1 MPKLDELIRDLCPD
15 EVESVP
21 LWSVTIWDKKFS
33 SVDRKKQPKI
43 INYSYLL
50 ASDLFALQVDGGDV
64 FLLSTGEQTGWTTKE
79 LAGENL
85 REGEVVTIPW
95 GKSRPVTDCIKYY
108 KGKFVT
114 ADNRI
119 MTSNDTKKL
128 SNKYLYYWIM
138 SQGRVIDTFYRGTGI
153 KHPDM
158 AKVLDMLIQIPPLEI
173 QCEIVR
179 VLDDYTEN
187 IVELQNQLTAEIT
200 ARQKQYEFY
209 RDKLLTFDVL
219 RGGTINFYQR
229 TLGELFDFR
238 NGLSKGKE
246 FFGKGT
252 PFVRYTDVY
261 NHRTLRKKDI
271 TALVECTEDEKERLK
286 VSRGDVLFTRTSET
300 AEDIGWSSVML
311 DDMDNC
317 VFNGFTIKATPK
329 TKELLPEYCAYCF
342 STADFRQYVTKHCA
356 FTTRASLTGN
366 TIAQYRMTIPPLDI
380 QSRIVNVLDNFEKI
394 CSDLNIGLP
403 AEIEAR
409 QKQYEYYRDKLLTF
423 AETGNTILSRAEQS
437 RALIKLLQYVF
448 GYAVVTLED
457 IAENC
462 DSMRKPVTSGKR
474 EAGEYP
480 YYGASG
486 IVDYVK
492 DYIFDGDYLLVSED
506 GANLLARSTPI
517 AFSISGKNWVNNH
530 AHVLKFGCY
539 ETRRFVEFYLNS
551 IDLAPYIS
559 GGAQPKLN
567 QKNLNRIEIP
577 LPSQE
582 RQKYIVDILDR
593 FDAICNDLTSGLPA
607 EIEAR
612 QKQYEY
618 YRDKL
623 LTFKE
628 VAAT

>member
-95 GKSRPVTDCIKYY
+95 GKSRPITDCIKYY

-119 MTSNDTKKL
+119 MTSNDTNKL

-219 RGGTINFYQR
+219 RGGQLISNGGCSAKLR
-229 TLGELFDFR
+229 TLVQVIAIRTRRWKMVNIRSLFAPR
-238 NGLSKGKE
+238 N
-246 FFGKGT
+246 
-252 PFVRYTDVY
+252 R
-261 NHRTLRKKDI
+261 
-271 TALVECTEDEKERLK
+271 CEK
-286 VSRGDVLFTRTSET
+286 
-300 AEDIGWSSVML
+300 
-311 DDMDNC
+311 
-317 VFNGFTIKATPK
+317 
-329 TKELLPEYCAYCF
+329 
-342 STADFRQYVTKHCA
+342 
-356 FTTRASLTGN
+356 
-366 TIAQYRMTIPPLDI
+366 
-380 QSRIVNVLDNFEKI
+380 
-394 CSDLNIGLP
+394 
-403 AEIEAR
+403 
-409 QKQYEYYRDKLLTF
+409 
-423 AETGNTILSRAEQS
+423 TILSM
-437 RALIKLLQYVF
+437 
-448 GYAVVTLED
+448 T
-457 IAENC
+457 
-462 DSMRKPVTSGKR
+462 KR
-474 EAGEYP
+474 Q
-480 YYGASG
+480 
-486 IVDYVK
+486 
-492 DYIFDGDYLLVSED
+492 L
-506 GANLLARSTPI
+506 
-517 AFSISGKNWVNNH
+517 
-530 AHVLKFGCY
+530 
-539 ETRRFVEFYLNS
+539 
-551 IDLAPYIS
+551 
-559 GGAQPKLN
+559 
-567 QKNLNRIEIP
+567 
-577 LPSQE
+577 
-582 RQKYIVDILDR
+582 
-593 FDAICNDLTSGLPA
+593 
-607 EIEAR
+607 
-612 QKQYEY
+612 
-618 YRDKL
+618 
-623 LTFKE
+623 
-628 VAAT
+628 

>member
-1 MPKLDELIRDLCPD
+1 MSKLDELIRELCPD
-15 EVESVP
+15 GVESVP

-79 LAGENL
+79 LASENL

-128 SNKYLYYWIM
+128 NNKYLYYWIM
-138 SQGRVIDTFYRGTGI
+138 SQGRVIDTFYRGSGI

-158 AKVLDMLIQIPPLEI
+158 AKVLDMWIPIPPLEI

-179 VLDDYTEN
+179 ILDNFTN
-187 IVELQNQLTAEIT
+187 LTAELTAELTARKTQYNYYRNKLLSFDAQKSIRTAPLADIAEISTGSSNTDDAVEDGIYPFYVRSQEPLRKNEYEFDEEAIIT
-200 ARQKQYEFY
+200 AGDGVGVGKVFHYANGKYALHQRAY
-209 RDKLLTFDVL
+209 R
-219 RGGTINFYQR
+219 IH
-229 TLGELFDFR
+229 
-238 NGLSKGKE
+238 
-246 FFGKGT
+246 
-252 PFVRYTDVY
+252 P
-261 NHRTLRKKDI
+261 KD
-271 TALVECTEDEKERLK
+271 
-286 VSRGDVLFTRTSET
+286 S
-300 AEDIGWSSVML
+300 
-311 DDMDNC
+311 
-317 VFNGFTIKATPK
+317 
-329 TKELLPEYCAYCF
+329 ELLGKYLYHYFVARFPGYIGKQMYQGSVPSIRRPMLNKFE
-342 STADFRQYVTKHCA
+342 VV
-356 FTTRASLTGN
+356 
-366 TIAQYRMTIPPLDI
+366 IPPLEVQEKI
-380 QSRIVNVLDNFEKI
+380 AKILDNFDAI
-394 CSDLNIGLP
+394 CADLNIGLP

-423 AETGNTILSRAEQS
+423 AETGNTILSRAEQSRAEQSRAEQSRAEQSRAEQSRAEQSRAEQS

-551 IDLAPYIS
+551 IDLTPYIS

-582 RQKYIVDILDR
+582 RQKYIVYILDR